1 MAFFD
6 ALEKRLRFGPGAIDV
21 AVSDSVPPEDF
32 HNGGQRMEDLVV
44 EGRPRVRESTGE
56 LVRFRRV
63 SPEYFRTLDIPIVRG
78 AGFTEA
84 ERSSPDAVLILS
96 RTLAER
102 LFPGENAVGKRMQLG
117 GSDTNAP
124 WYTVVGVAADVK
136 NGGLTGEQ
144 LPEYYR
150 LRRDKAEDWECCGS
164 WGRSGVV
171 ILRSSLPAEVLAPWI
186 RTQVAAIDPALSVD
200 VATMRQRVSKLA
212 DGPRFQT
219 LLVGFFAVTGLVLAV
234 IGLYGVISFLV
245 AQRTQEIGVR
255 MALGSTR
262 SGILWLVCGRSLRL
276 ILWGT
281 GVGLA
286 AALMVSRVL
295 GSMLYGVGSR
305 DPLSFAAVTLVLI
318 AVALLA
324 TLIPARSAA
333 RVDPMVA
340 LRCE

>member
-1 MAFFD
+1 
-6 ALEKRLRFGPGAIDV
+6 
-21 AVSDSVPPEDF
+21 
-32 HNGGQRMEDLVV
+32 
-44 EGRPRVRESTGE
+44 
-56 LVRFRRV
+56 
-63 SPEYFRTLDIPIVRG
+63 
-78 AGFTEA
+78 
-84 ERSSPDAVLILS
+84 
-96 RTLAER
+96 
-102 LFPGENAVGKRMQLG
+102 
-117 GSDTNAP
+117 
-124 WYTVVGVAADVK
+124 
-136 NGGLTGEQ
+136 
-144 LPEYYR
+144 
-150 LRRDKAEDWECCGS
+150 
-164 WGRSGVV
+164 
-171 ILRSSLPAEVLAPWI
+171 
-186 RTQVAAIDPALSVD
+186 VAAIDPALSVD

>member
-1 MAFFD
+1 MQMGSGD
-6 ALEKRLRFGPGAIDV
+6 ANPA
-21 AVSDSVPPEDF
+21 S
-32 HNGGQRMEDLVV
+32 
-44 EGRPRVRESTGE
+44 
-56 LVRFRRV
+56 
-63 SPEYFRTLDIPIVRG
+63 
-78 AGFTEA
+78 
-84 ERSSPDAVLILS
+84 
-96 RTLAER
+96 
-102 LFPGENAVGKRMQLG
+102 
-117 GSDTNAP
+117 
-124 WYTVVGVAADVK
+124 YTVVGVVADVK

-150 LRRDKAEDWECCGS
+150 LRRDQAEDWECCGH
-164 WGRSGVV
+164 WGQTAVV
-171 ILRSSLPAEVLAPWI
+171 ILRSSLPAEALSPWI
-186 RTQVAAIDPALSVD
+186 RTQAAAIDPALSVD
-200 VATMRQRVSKLA
+200 IATMRQRVSKLA

-219 LLVGFFAVTGLVLAV
+219 LLVGFFAMTGLVLAV

-281 GVGLA
+281 GVGLV
-286 AALMVSRVL
+286 AALTVSRVF
-295 GSMLYGVGSR
+295 GSLLYEVGSH
-305 DPLSFAAVTLVLI
+305 DPLSFVAVTLVLI
-318 AVALLA
+318 AVALMA

>member
-1 MAFFD
+1 
-6 ALEKRLRFGPGAIDV
+6 
-21 AVSDSVPPEDF
+21 
-32 HNGGQRMEDLVV
+32 
-44 EGRPRVRESTGE
+44 
-56 LVRFRRV
+56 
-63 SPEYFRTLDIPIVRG
+63 
-78 AGFTEA
+78 
-84 ERSSPDAVLILS
+84 
-96 RTLAER
+96 
-102 LFPGENAVGKRMQLG
+102 
-117 GSDTNAP
+117 
-124 WYTVVGVAADVK
+124 VK

-150 LRRDKAEDWECCGS
+150 LRRDRAEDWDCCGS
-164 WGRSGVV
+164 FGRTAVV
-171 ILRSSLPAEVLAPWI
+171 ILRSSLPAEALTPWI
-186 RTQVAAIDPALSVD
+186 RTQVGAIDPALSVD

-219 LLVGFFAVTGLVLAV
+219 LLVSFFAVTGLVLAV

-245 AQRTQEIGVR
+245 VQRTQEIGVR

-262 SGILWLVCGRSLRL
+262 GGILWLVCGRSLRL

-295 GSMLYGVGSR
+295 GSMLYRVGSR
-305 DPLSFAAVTLVLI
+305 DPLSFAVVTLVLI

>member
-1 MAFFD
+1 VFFQE
-6 ALEKRLRFGPGAIDV
+6 LEKRLRFGPGVSHV
-21 AVSDSVPPEDF
+21 ALSDSVPPEDF
-32 HNGGQRMEDLVV
+32 HNGGQRIEDIVV
-44 EGRPRVRESTGE
+44 EGRPRPHEASGE
-56 LVRFRRV
+56 LVKFRRV
-63 SPEYFRTLDIPIVRG
+63 SPDYFRTLNIPIVRG
-78 AGFTEA
+78 ESFTDA
-84 ERSSPDAVLILS
+84 ERGSKEHFVILS
-96 RTLAER
+96 NKLAGR
-102 LFPGENAVGKRMQLG
+102 LFPGQDALGQRMQM
-117 GSDTNAP
+117 GSGDANPAS
-124 WYTVVGVAADVK
+124 YTVVGVAADVK

-150 LRRDKAEDWECCGS
+150 LRRDQAEDWECCGH
-164 WGRSGVV
+164 WGQTAVV
-171 ILRSSLPAEVLAPWI
+171 ILRSSLPAEALSPWI
-186 RTQVAAIDPALSVD
+186 RTQAAAIDPALSVD
-200 VATMRQRVSKLA
+200 IATLRQRVSKLA

-219 LLVGFFAVTGLVLAV
+219 LLVGFFAMTGLVLAV

-281 GVGLA
+281 GVGLV
-286 AALMVSRVL
+286 AALTVSRVL
-295 GSMLYGVGSR
+295 GSLLYEVGSR
-305 DPLSFAAVTLVLI
+305 DPLSFVAVTLVLI
-318 AVALLA
+318 AVALMA